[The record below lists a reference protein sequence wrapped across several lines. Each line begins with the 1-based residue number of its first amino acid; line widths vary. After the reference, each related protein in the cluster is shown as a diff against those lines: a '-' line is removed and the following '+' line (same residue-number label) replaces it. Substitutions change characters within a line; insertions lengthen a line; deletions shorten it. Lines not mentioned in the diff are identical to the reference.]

1 MWCSCNSQLA
11 TFGKTIFMKPVIN
24 LVIFLFLTLHVV
36 TAQVTKEQK
45 TEAIDSVIKL
55 MNERYIFPE
64 TAKQIELH
72 LRKQQ
77 TKKAYDTITSADA
90 FAAKLTADVRSICKD
105 KHVGIRFS
113 PEPLVIDRSVNLMQ
127 MPEDEKSG
135 YAEFLRLEN
144 YGVRKLDILK
154 GNIGYIDFKFLCGTE
169 YAGDFYAAMMNYV
182 QHTDALII
190 DFRRSNGAMSDNVIP
205 FLCSYFFADKIHLN
219 DLYWRERNFT
229 QQTWTQVVVPGKKY
243 LNKPI
248 YILTSGATFSGA
260 EEMTYDLK
268 NLKRATIIGEVTGGG
283 ANPGGSVVLTKH
295 FRMFLPVGRAINPIT
310 KTNWEGVGVQPDS
323 LTISRLALH
332 KAHLAAMNH
341 SIATTTN
348 GLWKEELKRLV
359 AEVQKEI
366 PVVVNVEFRLKG
378 FPDAK
383 AVSVAGSFNDW
394 SPSSVKM
401 KRVGDEWVVQ
411 TVAEQGKHMYKFVVD
426 GNWILDPANK
436 EIGNENGHTNSVV
449 IIK

>member
-1 MWCSCNSQLA
+1 
-11 TFGKTIFMKPVIN
+11 MKPVIN
-24 LVIFLFLTLHVV
+24 LVIFLLLTLHAV

-45 TEAIDSVIKL
+45 SEAIDSLIKL

-72 LRKQQ
+72 LRRQQ
-77 TKKAYDTITSADA
+77 IKKAYDTITSADA
-90 FAAKLTADVRSICKD
+90 FAAKLTADVRSICND

-113 PEPLVIDRSVNLMQ
+113 KEPLVIDRSVNLMQ
-127 MPEDEKSG
+127 IPEDEKSG

-219 DLYWRERNFT
+219 DLYWRERNFI

-283 ANPGGSVVLTKH
+283 ANPGGSVALTKH
-295 FRMFLPVGRAINPIT
+295 FQMFLPVGRAINPIT

-323 LTISRLALH
+323 LTTSRLALN

-341 SIATTTN
+341 GIATTTN

-366 PVVVNVEFRLKG
+366 PVGVNVEFRLKG
-378 FPDAK
+378 FPNAK

-411 TVAEQGKHMYKFVVD
+411 TVAEPGKHMYKYVVD
-426 GNWILDPANK
+426 GNWILDPANNVT
-436 EIGNENGHTNSVV
+436 GNENGHTNSVIV
-449 IIK
+449 IK